1 MSENLRETD
10 SETNLN
16 NAFYPSEEEAELTE
30 TAEELEDDTVE
41 EDEELA
47 EGEEEAEEES
57 ETIELDGQE
66 ISAETLKEWKL
77 SHDNRKHQQ
86 ADYTKKG
93 QAAAEQM
100 KIATSELE
108 KYQGL
113 NNSLQE
119 SVDAMEL
126 LLNEEENAIDWDELS
141 DTDPGEA
148 LKLERKFKKKRAEL
162 KSAKSKVEA
171 AKKQA
176 DAAKIQEQSR
186 ELAVLMPD
194 WFNTDGS
201 ASKVSKQE
209 TDSIIDYLKD
219 KHYPANYANQVSTAK
234 EWELL
239 RDASKHHSLQK
250 KKPAITKKIKRLK
263 TANGKVKP
271 KATESTSLRNMDA
284 KTANSLFFNT

>member
-86 ADYTKKG
+86 ADYT
-93 QAAAEQM
+93 
-100 KIATSELE
+100 
-108 KYQGL
+108 
-113 NNSLQE
+113 
-119 SVDAMEL
+119 
-126 LLNEEENAIDWDELS
+126 
-141 DTDPGEA
+141 
-148 LKLERKFKKKRAEL
+148 
-162 KSAKSKVEA
+162 
-171 AKKQA
+171 KKQA